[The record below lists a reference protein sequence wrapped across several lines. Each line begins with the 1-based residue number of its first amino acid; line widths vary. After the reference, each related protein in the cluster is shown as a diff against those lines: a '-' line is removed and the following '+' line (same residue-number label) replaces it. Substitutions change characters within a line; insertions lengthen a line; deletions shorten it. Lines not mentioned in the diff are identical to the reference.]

1 MAKSKWLKLSGL
13 TLMELVVV
21 IGILGIMATIAIAAL
36 NPIEQLRKGRDARR
50 RSDLKTLQTAMETYK
65 VRNENYPTDFNELL
79 NSGEIKSIP
88 PDPNGD
94 SYMTTSSLLTT
105 KYCICAKMERPQN
118 QRYLLPSNGDCMVAG
133 FGLPVFL
140 YGCVSQSQ

>member
-1 MAKSKWLKLSGL
+1 MAKSKWFKLSGL

-50 RSDLKTLQTAMETYK
+50 RSDLRTLQTAMETYK
-65 VRNENYPTDFNELL
+65 VRTGSYAATLDELVT
-79 NSGEIKSIP
+79 SGEIKSLP
-88 PDPNGD
+88 NDPSGAL
-94 SYMTTSSLLTT
+94 YMTSSSLLTT
-105 KYCICAKMERPQN
+105 KYCLCAAMERSQN
-118 QRYLLPSNGDCMVAG
+118 KTHYLPSNGVCNTVG
-133 FGLPVFL
+133 FTTPL